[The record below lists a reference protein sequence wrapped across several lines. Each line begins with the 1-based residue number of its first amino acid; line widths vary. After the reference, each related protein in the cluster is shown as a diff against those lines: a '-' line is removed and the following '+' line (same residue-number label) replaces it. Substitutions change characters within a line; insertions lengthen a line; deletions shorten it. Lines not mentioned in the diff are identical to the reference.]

1 MKSWLL
7 GALLILA
14 TGCDQTLSPAADTAR
29 TIEAL
34 GGQWVVINYWAK
46 WCKPCLKEIPELN
59 ELNSSYD
66 SVTVLGVNYDGATGA
81 ELAEQTRQFGVEFVS
96 LDDDPAALLQ
106 IPRPVVLPTTIIL
119 NPAGAVVQTLV
130 GPQTLES
137 LTLATVDS
145 GQGE

>member
-7 GALLILA
+7 GTLLALA
-14 TGCDQTLSPAADTAR
+14 TGCGQPLPPAADTAR

-34 GGQWVVINYWAK
+34 RGKWVVINYWAR

-59 ELNSSYD
+59 ELNSRYD
-66 SVTVLGVNYDGATGA
+66 SVTVLGVNYDGVTGD
-81 ELAEQTRQFGVEFVS
+81 ELAEQTQQFGVEFVS
-96 LDDDPAALLQ
+96 LGEDPAALLQ
-106 IPRPVVLPTTIIL
+106 TPRPVVLPTTIIL

>member
-7 GALLILA
+7 GTLLALA
-14 TGCDQTLSPAADTAR
+14 TGCGQPLPPAADTAR

-34 GGQWVVINYWAK
+34 RGKWVVINYWAR

-59 ELNSSYD
+59 ELNSRYD
-66 SVTVLGVNYDGATGA
+66 SVTVLGVNYDGVTGD
-81 ELAEQTRQFGVEFVS
+81 ELAEQTQQFGVEFV
-96 LDDDPAALLQ
+96 
-106 IPRPVVLPTTIIL
+106 RL

-137 LTLATVDS
+137 LTQATVDS
-145 GQGE
+145 GRGE

>member
-1 MKSWLL
+1 VKSWLI

-14 TGCDQTLSPAADTAR
+14 TGCGQSLSPVSDTGS
-29 TIEAL
+29 TLEAL
-34 GGQWVVINYWAK
+34 RGQWVVINYWAK

-59 ELNSSYD
+59 ELDQGYD
-66 SVTVLGVNYDGATGA
+66 SVTVLGVNYDGVTGA
-81 ELAEQTRQFGVEFVS
+81 ELAEQTQQFGVEFVS
-96 LDDDPAALLQ
+96 LGEDPAALLQ

-137 LTLATVDS
+137 LTLATVDR
-145 GQGE
+145 GQVE

>member
-14 TGCDQTLSPAADTAR
+14 TGCGQTLSPAADTAR

-34 GGQWVVINYWAK
+34 RGQWVVINYWAK

-81 ELAEQTRQFGVEFVS
+81 ELAEQTQQFGVEFVS

>member
-7 GALLILA
+7 GTLLALA
-14 TGCDQTLSPAADTAR
+14 TGCGQPLPPAADTAR

-34 GGQWVVINYWAK
+34 RGKWVVINYWAR

-59 ELNSSYD
+59 ELNSRYD
-66 SVTVLGVNYDGATGA
+66 SMTVLGVNYDGVTGD
-81 ELAEQTRQFGVEFVS
+81 ELAEQTQQFGVEFVS
-96 LDDDPAALLQ
+96 LGEDPAALLQ
-106 IPRPVVLPTTIIL
+106 TPRPVVLPTTIIL

-137 LTLATVDS
+137 LTQATVDS
-145 GQGE
+145 GRGE